1 MYYLQPQRPSW
12 YRSDNKYP
20 GIRFFGEPLQHL
32 VTSLDGYIS
41 WWEEIGVE
49 FEIPPGAVQEG
60 RELDLTV
67 WPCSSGP
74 FHPPDD
80 YELAS
85 PVFLISPSFDFSR
98 EITLRMGHFSKL
110 ETEEDRER
118 MVFLSAHPSP
128 HSVVE
133 GAREPVYHY
142 QCRVLE
148 GGVFTPHQQY
158 GTVLLKHFCFV
169 SSGRR
174 KRKKPSEASTS
185 KRSRGEYTSVL
196 CSNLCFLLMWIS
208 SDEDR
213 YVCQMYRH
221 KEYEDVAIF
230 SAFLD
235 HKLHFTVS
243 VFGL

>member
-1 MYYLQPQRPSW
+1 MLERTKAKLKLHTQISVSYIFNLLKHILVNIQPQGPSW

-20 GIRFFGEPLQHL
+20 GTRFFGGPLQHS
-32 VTSLDGYIS
+32 VTSQGKYIC

-49 FEIPPGAVQEG
+49 FDIPPGAVPEG

-110 ETEEDRER
+110 ETEEDSER

-169 SSGRR
+169 SSARR

-196 CSNLCFLLMWIS
+196 
-208 SDEDR
+208 
-213 YVCQMYRH
+213 
-221 KEYEDVAIF
+221 
-230 SAFLD
+230 
-235 HKLHFTVS
+235 
-243 VFGL
+243 

>member
-1 MYYLQPQRPSW
+1 M
-12 YRSDNKYP
+12 
-20 GIRFFGEPLQHL
+20 
-32 VTSLDGYIS
+32 
-41 WWEEIGVE
+41 E
-49 FEIPPGAVQEG
+49 FDIPPGAVPEG

-74 FHPPDD
+74 FQPPDG

-118 MVFLSAHPSP
+118 MVFLSAHPTP

-142 QCRVLE
+142 QCRVLGE
-148 GGVFTPHQQY
+148 GVFRPHQQY

-185 KRSRGEYTSVL
+185 KSSRGDFSVYV
-196 CSNLCFLLMWIS
+196 FLLM
-208 SDEDR
+208 
-213 YVCQMYRH
+213 C
-221 KEYEDVAIF
+221 
-230 SAFLD
+230 
-235 HKLHFTVS
+235 
-243 VFGL
+243 

>member
-1 MYYLQPQRPSW
+1 M
-12 YRSDNKYP
+12 
-20 GIRFFGEPLQHL
+20 
-32 VTSLDGYIS
+32 
-41 WWEEIGVE
+41 E
-49 FEIPPGAVQEG
+49 FDIPPWAVPER

-74 FHPPDD
+74 FQPPDG

-118 MVFLSAHPSP
+118 MVFLSAHPTP

-158 GTVLLKHFCFV
+158 GRVLLKHFCFV
-169 SSGRR
+169 SSSRR

-196 CSNLCFLLMWIS
+196 CSNLLMWIS